1 MSKNLAN
8 DPEHWRNR
16 AAEMRRAAED
26 MKDDVAR
33 QTMLRIAEDYERL
46 GKRAEERQSGTRP
59 IGTPKPAG

>member
-26 MKDDVAR
+26 MKDEVAR

-46 GKRAEERQSGTRP
+46 GKRAEERQSGARP
-59 IGTPKPAG
+59 FGTPKPTI